1 MMSAST
7 LQENISADLLIHY
20 EGLKCKSLVCCL
32 VEIFQQ
38 VIRVETVRTM
48 YLIICISV
56 GCSRAHSML
65 CSATTRSPVS
75 LY

>member
-48 YLIICISV
+48 Y
-56 GCSRAHSML
+56 
-65 CSATTRSPVS
+65 
-75 LY
+75 